1 MNQGIQDIDAKAEA
15 QTNEQQLICLN
26 QTLLESVVSGD
37 WLTYAS
43 HCSVDLTCFEAETN
57 GVLAEG
63 LAFHQFYFDLPA
75 AAPGG
80 PPAPIQV
87 SMARPHI
94 RWISAD
100 AAVLSYTRLTQRWS
114 TEQRLPLAAARP
126 VFGRESMAPGNT
138 SMCIVPES
146 R

>member
-43 HCSVDLTCFEAETN
+43 HCSMDLTCFEAETN

-75 AAPGG
+75 APSGH
-80 PPAPIQV
+80 PAPIQV

-100 AAVLSYTRLTQRWS
+100 AAVLSYTRLTQRMVDGAAVTASCCETRVW
-114 TEQRLPLAAARP
+114 QRIDGSWKHVHAHR
-126 VFGRESMAPGNT
+126 S
-138 SMCIVPES
+138 
-146 R
+146 

>member
-1 MNQGIQDIDAKAEA
+1 MNQGIQDIDAKAGAA

-26 QTLLESVVSGD
+26 QTLLESIVSGD

-63 LAFHQFYFDLPA
+63 LSFHRFYFDLPA
-75 AAPGG
+75 AAPSGSPG
-80 PPAPIQV
+80 PIRV

-100 AAVLSYTRLTQRWS
+100 AAVLSYTRLTQKMVDRAAVTASCCETRVW
-114 TEQRLPLAAARP
+114 QRIDGTWKHVHVHR
-126 VFGRESMAPGNT
+126 S
-138 SMCIVPES
+138 
-146 R
+146 

>member
-26 QTLLESVVSGD
+26 QTLLESVVSSD

-63 LAFHQFYFDLPA
+63 LAFHQFYFDLQA

-94 RWISAD
+94 RWISTD
-100 AAVLSYTRLTQRWS
+100 AAVLSYTRLTQKMVDGAAVTSSCSETRVW
-114 TEQRLPLAAARP
+114 QRINGTWKHDHAHR
-126 VFGRESMAPGNT
+126 S
-138 SMCIVPES
+138 
-146 R
+146 

>member
-1 MNQGIQDIDAKAEA
+1 MNQGIQDIDAKAGAAE
-15 QTNEQQLICLN
+15 TNEQRLICLN

-63 LAFHQFYFDLPA
+63 LAFHRFYFDLPA
-75 AAPGG
+75 AAASG
-80 PPAPIQV
+80 PPFSIQV

-94 RWISAD
+94 RWISPD
-100 AAVLSYTRLTQRWS
+100 AAVLSYTRLTQKMVDGAAVTASCCETRVW
-114 TEQRLPLAAARP
+114 QRINGTWKHVHVHR
-126 VFGRESMAPGNT
+126 S
-138 SMCIVPES
+138 
-146 R
+146 

>member
-15 QTNEQQLICLN
+15 ETNEQQLISLN

-63 LAFHQFYFDLPA
+63 LAFHQFYFYLPA
-75 AAPGG
+75 AAPIG
-80 PPAPIQV
+80 PPATIQV

-100 AAVLSYTRLTQRWS
+100 AAVLSYTRLTQRMVDGAAVTAS
-114 TEQRLPLAAARP
+114 CCETRVLQRIDGSWKHVHAHR
-126 VFGRESMAPGNT
+126 S
-138 SMCIVPES
+138 
-146 R
+146 

>member
-1 MNQGIQDIDAKAEA
+1 MNQGIQDIDAKAGAA
-15 QTNEQQLICLN
+15 QTDEQRLICLN

-63 LAFHQFYFDLPA
+63 LAFHRFYFDLPA
-75 AAPGG
+75 AAPSGSTT
-80 PPAPIQV
+80 PIQV

-100 AAVLSYTRLTQRWS
+100 AAVLSYTRLTQKMVDGAAVTASCCETRVW
-114 TEQRLPLAAARP
+114 QRINGAWKHVHVHR
-126 VFGRESMAPGNT
+126 S
-138 SMCIVPES
+138 
-146 R
+146 

>member
-63 LAFHQFYFDLPA
+63 LASTSSISTYQQQRQA
-75 AAPGG
+75 ALQ
-80 PPAPIQV
+80 PPY
-87 SMARPHI
+87 R
-94 RWISAD
+94 
-100 AAVLSYTRLTQRWS
+100 
-114 TEQRLPLAAARP
+114 
-126 VFGRESMAPGNT
+126 
-138 SMCIVPES
+138 
-146 R
+146 

>member
-1 MNQGIQDIDAKAEA
+1 MNQGIQDIDAKAGSA
-15 QTNEQQLICLN
+15 QTNEQQLRCLN
-26 QTLLESVVSGD
+26 QTLLESVVRGD
-37 WLTYAS
+37 WLTYSS

-75 AAPGG
+75 AAPSG

-100 AAVLSYTRLTQRWS
+100 AAVLSYTRLTQRMVDGAAVTASCCETRVW
-114 TEQRLPLAAARP
+114 QRIDGSWKHVHAHR
-126 VFGRESMAPGNT
+126 S
-138 SMCIVPES
+138 
-146 R
+146 

>member
-1 MNQGIQDIDAKAEA
+1 MNQGIQDIDAKAGAAE
-15 QTNEQQLICLN
+15 TNEQRLICLN

-63 LAFHQFYFDLPA
+63 LAFHRFYFDLPA
-75 AAPGG
+75 AAPSGS
-80 PPAPIQV
+80 PTPIQV
-87 SMARPHI
+87 SMARTHI

-100 AAVLSYTRLTQRWS
+100 AAVLSYTRLTQKMVDGAAVTASCCETRVW
-114 TEQRLPLAAARP
+114 QRIDGTWKHVHVHR
-126 VFGRESMAPGNT
+126 S
-138 SMCIVPES
+138 
-146 R
+146 